1 MLSSISSIIWGVSS
15 LDQDGPSPPTTT
27 IHMRGDSLDEDDW
40 VVVGR
45 IAQFPGTLVGTFP
58 LPESYT
64 PMMISPAMSEDG
76 DVEEKR
82 SEPSDTASVIQN
94 TKRAPRSRPTARML
108 RRMEVKDL
116 KSAQLARQRSLG
128 KSSSRKMLKRSNK
141 AALCGR
147 RAGQS
152 KMVQRNLK
160 QC

>member
-1 MLSSISSIIWGVSS
+1 MLSSITSIIWGRSS
-15 LDQDGPSPPTTT
+15 SDQLGPSPPTTT
-27 IHMRGDSLDEDDW
+27 IHMRDDSLDEDDW

-45 IAQFPGTLVGTFP
+45 IAQFPGTLAGTFP
-58 LPESYT
+58 LPESDT
-64 PMMISPAMSEDG
+64 PMLISPAMSEVG
-76 DVEEKR
+76 DVEEER
-82 SEPSDTASVIQN
+82 SELPEIAAVTLT

-108 RRMEVKDL
+108 RRMEVKAL

-128 KSSSRKMLKRSNK
+128 KTSSRKMLKRSNK

-152 KMVQRNLK
+152 KMVQRILK